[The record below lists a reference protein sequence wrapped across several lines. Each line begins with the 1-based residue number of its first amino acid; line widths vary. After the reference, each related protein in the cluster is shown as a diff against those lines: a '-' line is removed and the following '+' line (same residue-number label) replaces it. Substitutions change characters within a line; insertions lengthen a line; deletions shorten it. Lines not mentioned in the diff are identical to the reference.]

1 MKGNES
7 YKIGNRKDKEKQ
19 KCYLVINGIRLYEV
33 EIKISDKANLNKR
46 KDVQLKISKQ
56 T

>member
-1 MKGNES
+1 M
-7 YKIGNRKDKEKQ
+7 Q
-19 KCYLVINGIRLYEV
+19 GIRLCVV

-46 KDVQLKISKQ
+46 KGVRLKISKQ